1 MAKTFLYRF
10 FGIGGIPTNHRSEI
24 EREGLVLLDEGIRGT
39 VTYINF
45 RAPWRYSNWKRQWF
59 SSAII
64 LTKTRLLA
72 LRLRDPIIDV
82 LLTDERFRQLKFS
95 VEEDNTFLT
104 AFDASLFNDDWSG
117 TIEYRF
123 KTPIASELC
132 QKLLTEQER
141 SLPTLH

>member
-1 MAKTFLYRF
+1 MSKTFLYRF
-10 FGIGGIPTNHRSEI
+10 FGIGGIPTNYRSEM
-24 EREGLVLLDEGIRGT
+24 EREGIVLFDEGIRGT

-59 SSAII
+59 SSAVI

-72 LRLRDPIIDV
+72 LRLKDPIFDV
-82 LLTDERFRQLKFS
+82 PLTDERFRQLKFS
-95 VEEDNTFLT
+95 VEKENTLLT
-104 AFDASLFNDDWSG
+104 AYDASLFNDDWSG

-132 QKLLTEQER
+132 KKLLSAQE
-141 SLPTLH
+141 